1 MPYFLYASF
10 PNSRVKPRA
19 ATQSANT
26 YQIQLS
32 DTTQPLT
39 QVATPNANRT
49 YIMLKNL
56 STSTSLWYV
65 YATNTIIDPSVVPTL
80 GVTNQILYNTI
91 TNTLYQKQDEGE
103 TTNWTTTTIDLVGE
117 SIDPLQTASLDQ
129 INDYIY
135 ASAASAV
142 PVAPA
147 VLVGVDEGRG

>member
-32 DTTQPLT
+32 DVTQPLT
-39 QVATPNANRT
+39 QIAVPNANRT

-65 YATNTIIDPSVVPTL
+65 YANIVHVNPSLVPTL
-80 GVTNQILYNTI
+80 GVPMQILYNPA
-91 TNTLYQKQDEGE
+91 TNELWQKQDDGE
-103 TTNWTTTTIDLVGE
+103 TTNWLLVTIDLVGE

-129 INDYIY
+129 INDFIY
-135 ASAASAV
+135 ASAASNV